1 MPETTKAIKDGDKI
15 PRKRSQ
21 SDKLKDKVR
30 KHVSDI
36 NDVIS
41 DDDIRN
47 SKTDTEEE
55 LKEEVEKKEDELIGS
70 ANEGDKNM
78 GKKNITPWD
87 VLDE

>member
-1 MPETTKAIKDGDKI
+1 MPETTKTIKGGDKI
-15 PRKRSQ
+15 PHKRSE
-21 SDKLKDKVR
+21 SEKLKDKVR

-55 LKEEVEKKEDELIGS
+55 LKEEVEKKEDELVAT
-70 ANEGDKNM
+70 ANDGDKNT

>member
-1 MPETTKAIKDGDKI
+1 MPETTKTIRGGDKI
-15 PRKRSQ
+15 PRKRSE

-47 SKTDTEEE
+47 SKPDTEDE
-55 LKEEVEKKEDELIGS
+55 LKEEVEKKEDELVVKT
-70 ANEGDKNM
+70 EGDKNI